1 MALLTPYETA
11 APLVLVLD
19 GVLLEEVP
27 VVEPTPLFG
36 IVGGDASVGP
46 LEDAAVILRPEVAA
60 VDLCGRLHV
69 ETTLD
74 VFEFRQFRSAI

>member
-1 MALLTPYETA
+1 M
-11 APLVLVLD
+11 VD

-36 IVGGDASVGP
+36 IVGGDASVGT
-46 LEDAAVILRPEVAA
+46 LDDAAVMLRPEAAA